1 MNPFKNTLDKVRALL
16 KLDDNMTK
24 EQCELFQW
32 QLLVKVKDYTAFFG
46 KGGINTMFYSSSSVD
61 REVCYAEDMIN
72 LLRKLSKSKVF
83 VYEALDSK
91 KKPIGYSIDAS
102 IAKNMKGARTLVA
115 INFKGKRKT
124 VEVNKHNLLGER
136 TWQEVT
142 KV

>member
-1 MNPFKNTLDKVRALL
+1 MNPFKNTLEKVRALL
-16 KLDDNMTK
+16 KTDDNLTK
-24 EQCELFQW
+24 DQCELFQW
-32 QLLVKVKDYTAFFG
+32 QLLVKVGDYTAFFG
-46 KGGINTMFYSSSSVD
+46 KGGINTMFYSSSNVD

-91 KKPIGYSIDAS
+91 KKPLGYSIDLD
-102 IAKNMKGARTLVA
+102 IAKRFKGARSIVA

-124 VEVNKHNLLGER
+124 LEVNKPNLLGER
-136 TWQEVT
+136 TWQEVA